1 MAAALPTAVGDLD
14 DDELENAVF
23 HEKQGV
29 SGDAPSPTV
38 SGLLCCLRNRCLRGT
53 CVVFPCVVFLLVFW
67 SLPSSTS
74 PSTRRI
80 FLILAVVPP
89 AGFVLLAV
97 CTVVLAY
104 CTQVSL
110 DSANARA
117 AHQYLRTRDQQ
128 RKIAV
133 TTGLKQQSSSFPG
146 LFALFLQAARSGD
159 ARTAQLCVGNEQN
172 VDEVDH
178 LGRTALH
185 WAALSGSDEVLSLLL
200 RNGASIDQQDT
211 LDGLTALHYAAFY
224 GHIKS
229 TRLLVCAGASM
240 TITDTR
246 KMNPLQLTEM
256 ASLKLA
262 SVQPTHQMIIKY
274 LRGAMKD
281 DVTPPLEHI
290 AGLTVLRLVERQ
302 VNNLP
307 QAE

>member
-1 MAAALPTAVGDLD
+1 MFLAM
-14 DDELENAVF
+14 F
-23 HEKQGV
+23 
-29 SGDAPSPTV
+29 TV
-38 SGLLCCLRNRCLRGT
+38 
-53 CVVFPCVVFLLVFW
+53 
-67 SLPSSTS
+67 
-74 PSTRRI
+74 
-80 FLILAVVPP
+80 ILS
-89 AGFVLLAV
+89 
-97 CTVVLAY
+97 Y
-104 CTQVSL
+104 CTQVCL
-110 DSANARA
+110 DADNARA
-117 AHQYLRTRDQQ
+117 AHHYLNTRNQQ
-128 RKIAV
+128 MKIAV
-133 TTGLKQQSSSFPG
+133 TTGLKQQSDNFPG
-146 LFALFLQAARSGD
+146 RFSLFLHATRSGD
-159 ARTAQLCVGNEQN
+159 VRTAQLCLRSEQN

-211 LDGLTALHYAAFY
+211 LDGLSALHYAAFY
-224 GHIKS
+224 GHIKT
-229 TRLLVCAGASM
+229 TRLLVAAGASL
-240 TITDTR
+240 TITDNR

-307 QAE
+307 QAK